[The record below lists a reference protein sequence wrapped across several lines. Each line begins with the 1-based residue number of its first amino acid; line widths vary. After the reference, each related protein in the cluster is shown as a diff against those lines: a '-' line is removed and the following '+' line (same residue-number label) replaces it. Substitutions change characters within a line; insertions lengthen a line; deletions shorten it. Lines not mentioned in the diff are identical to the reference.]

1 MPSEH
6 LPAALRRQVRIRARE
21 LYEQYSPQRR
31 HLISYLAVDADTDT
45 LVVNLDVNPTVV
57 GPVHPI
63 AITASASDN
72 MVMTARTCRSAVLKR
87 LVSSYPWR

>member
-6 LPAALRRQVRIRARE
+6 VAAALRRQVSIRARE
-21 LYEQYSPQRR
+21 LYEQSSPQRR

-57 GPVHPI
+57 DLVLPV
-63 AITASASDN
+63 AITALAIDN
-72 MVMTARTCRSAVLKR
+72 MAMMARTCRSAVLKH
-87 LVSSYPWR
+87 LVSSYPLR